1 MEFCTLAELKQQQQ
15 PEGERPET
23 RKDANKPK
31 QPLTVLQH
39 WSLGHLIGATVG
51 LVPGS
56 GALFG

>member
-1 MEFCTLAELKQQQQ
+1 MEFYTLAELKQQQ

-23 RKDANKPK
+23 WRDANKPK

-39 WSLGHLIGATVG
+39 WSLGHLIGAAVG
-51 LVPGS
+51 LMPGS